1 MLHVYGIIDGPSLGA
16 GMARGHGGRAVS
28 VLAAGDVAAVVSPAG
43 PATVEPT
50 PDNVWH
56 HERLLGTLMAR
67 HAVLPM
73 RFATTCDG
81 DALARQL
88 QARRQALRD
97 GLRRVA
103 GRVEIAVRISAALQ
117 RTTAEPVADT
127 ATPGRTYLSTRMA
140 HRRRAADRAARLAPA
155 VRRLRDRIGR
165 LAVDNVWQEVADGAP
180 ATKGSCLIARHRVA
194 GFVDAVDGLA
204 AVCPDLA
211 VTCTGPW
218 APYSF
223 VGDLMVP
230 EGGTDGRA

>member
-43 PATVEPT
+43 PAKVEPT

-103 GRVEIAVRISAALQ
+103 GRVEIAVRISAAPL
-117 RTTAEPVADT
+117 RTTDIDAGSGT
-127 ATPGRTYLSTRMA
+127 SGRAYLSARMA

-165 LAVDNVWQEVADGAP
+165 LAVDSVWQEAADGAP
-180 ATKGSCLIARHRVA
+180 ATKGSCLVARHRVA

-223 VGDLMVP
+223 VGDLTAP
-230 EGGTDGRA
+230 EEGTDGRA

>member
-43 PATVEPT
+43 PAKVEPT

-103 GRVEIAVRISAALQ
+103 GRVEIAVRISAVPL
-117 RTTAEPVADT
+117 RTTDIDAGSGT
-127 ATPGRTYLSTRMA
+127 SGRAYLSARMA

-165 LAVDNVWQEVADGAP
+165 LSVDSVWHEAADGAP
-180 ATKGSCLIARHRVA
+180 ATKGSCLVARHRVA
-194 GFVDAVDGLA
+194 GFVDAVDSLA
-204 AVCPDLA
+204 VGCPDLA

-223 VGDLMVP
+223 VGDLTAP

>member
-43 PATVEPT
+43 PAAVEPT

-81 DALARQL
+81 DALVRQL

-103 GRVEIAVRISAALQ
+103 G
-117 RTTAEPVADT
+117 
-127 ATPGRTYLSTRMA
+127 
-140 HRRRAADRAARLAPA
+140 
-155 VRRLRDRIGR
+155 
-165 LAVDNVWQEVADGAP
+165 
-180 ATKGSCLIARHRVA
+180 
-194 GFVDAVDGLA
+194 FVDAVDSLA
-204 AVCPDLA
+204 VGCPDLA

-223 VGDLMVP
+223 VGDLTAP
-230 EGGTDGRA
+230 EEGTDGRA